1 MTSKQFVILLSV
13 LKEFGLLIAS
23 VKGLDPDLTNRDM
36 RLLEAFRNRF
46 KEKVEAFITA
56 YKDSEQKLMEGHK
69 SAAQKTLQS
78 PKQKGE
84 AK

>member
-13 LKEFGLLIAS
+13 LKELGLLFAS
-23 VKGLDPDLTNRDM
+23 VKGLDPDFTNRDM

-56 YKDSEQKLMEGHK
+56 YKDSEQKIMEGHK
-69 SAAQKTLQS
+69 SAAQKSLQTQ
-78 PKQKGE
+78 KQKGE
-84 AK
+84 SK

>member
-13 LKEFGLLIAS
+13 LKEFGLLLAS

-69 SAAQKTLQS
+69 SAVQKTLQS

>member
-13 LKEFGLLIAS
+13 LKEFGLLLSS

>member
-13 LKEFGLLIAS
+13 LKELGLLLAS
-23 VKGLDPDLTNRDM
+23 VKGLDPDLPNRDM
-36 RLLEAFRNRF
+36 RLLAAFRNRF

-56 YKDSEQKLMEGHK
+56 YKDSEQKIMEDHK
-69 SAAQKTLQS
+69 TVVQKSLQT

-84 AK
+84 SK

>member
-13 LKEFGLLIAS
+13 LKEFGLLLAS

-56 YKDSEQKLMEGHK
+56 YKDSEPKLMEGHK

>member
-13 LKEFGLLIAS
+13 LKEFGLLLAS

-36 RLLEAFRNRF
+36 RLLDAFRNRF

-56 YKDSEQKLMEGHK
+56 YKDSEQKIMEGHK
-69 SAAQKTLQS
+69 TVAQKSLQTQ
-78 PKQKGE
+78 KQKGE
-84 AK
+84 SK